1 MKAHGPTLTMPAQV
15 RPVDLYA
22 AVGGTAGCRALSA
35 AFYGN
40 VAQDPLLRP
49 LFPGTTFTCAIE
61 EFAAFLA
68 QFLGGPPEA
77 AQRRHW
83 LSLRES
89 HRRFSIG
96 PQEREAWLHQMDK
109 ALDAGPM
116 EEAVRRALRAF
127 FSQSSAYLVNQE
139 QAPPSAVCRG
149 ELLHDDIDRELVWR
163 WEVRRGLDDAVA
175 AVRDGDAAHAVALA
189 RSSLLRTCFQR
200 DHAVWAT
207 LLALMIDSGHD
218 VMLDYVRATLG
229 ANPDLVQEH
238 YTGRTLLHGA
248 AAAGSVQV
256 VAMLLRLGADPNSMD
271 AEGHAPLY
279 WVANARKGGAGEQ
292 VVRTLAAAGA
302 TVNAAGGVTR
312 ATALHM
318 AARRGNVAV
327 AAALLD
333 CGADIEAR
341 DRRGDTPLR
350 RAVNCEQAAVAAFL
364 LARGAD
370 RHSQGSQ
377 GLTPLLAARTGAMK
391 QLLQPCSR
399 G

>member
-1 MKAHGPTLTMPAQV
+1 MEAHSLTLAMPARVQ
-15 RPVDLYA
+15 PVDLYA
-22 AVGGTAGCRALSA
+22 AVGGTAGCRALSV
-35 AFYGN
+35 AFYAN

-61 EFAAFLA
+61 EFAAFLV

-83 LSLRES
+83 PSLRES
-89 HRRFSIG
+89 HRRFRIG
-96 PQEREAWLHQMDK
+96 PREREAWLRRMRK
-109 ALDAGPM
+109 ALDTVPL
-116 EEAVRRALRAF
+116 EEPVRRAVHAF

-149 ELLHDDIDRELVWR
+149 ELLHDDIGRELVWR
-163 WEVRRGLDDAVA
+163 WEVQRGLDDAVA

-189 RSSLLRTCFQR
+189 RSSLRQTCLQR
-200 DHAVWAT
+200 DRPVWAT
-207 LLALMIDSGHD
+207 LLALMIDSGHG
-218 VMLDYVRATLG
+218 VMLDYIRATLG

-238 YTGRTLLHGA
+238 YSGRTLLHDA
-248 AAAGSVQV
+248 SAAGSVQI
-256 VAMLLRLGADPNSMD
+256 VAVLPRLGADPNSMD
-271 AEGHAPLY
+271 AEGHAPLC
-279 WVANARKGGAGEQ
+279 WVSNACKEGAGEQ

-318 AARRGNVAV
+318 AARRGNVAI

-333 CGADIEAR
+333 CGAAIEAR

-350 RAVNCEQAAVAAFL
+350 RAVNCEQTAAAAFL
-364 LARGAD
+364 LAQGAD
-370 RHSQGSQ
+370 RHAQGSQ
-377 GLTPLLAARTGAMK
+377 GLTPFLAARTGAMK
-391 QLLQPCSR
+391 RLLQCR
-399 G
+399 MQ